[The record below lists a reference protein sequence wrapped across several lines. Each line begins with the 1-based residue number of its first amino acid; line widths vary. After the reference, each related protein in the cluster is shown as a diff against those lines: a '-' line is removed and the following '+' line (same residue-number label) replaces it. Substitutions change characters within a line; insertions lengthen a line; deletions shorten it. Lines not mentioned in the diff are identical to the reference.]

1 MGILKDDR
9 EAVKW
14 YQKNVNVIG
23 GKVDKNFEET
33 D

>member
-14 YQKNVNVIG
+14 YQKNVIG